1 LWATGPKKV
10 RCDDSQAN
18 QYYPKLGH
26 KSLSLPFGKMIIGC
40 EQRCST
46 FGDIGEGEYAL
57 RLSTCHKI

>member
-1 LWATGPKKV
+1 
-10 RCDDSQAN
+10 
-18 QYYPKLGH
+18 
-26 KSLSLPFGKMIIGC
+26 MIVGC